1 MKLRSSITL
10 FLQVNPEDEVL
21 MKVLNKFFEGEMD
34 KYTLDI
40 ISK

>member
-1 MKLRSSITL
+1 MLDIEHLKKLAS
-10 FLQVNPEDEVL
+10 NEDEIL

-40 ISK
+40 LNK